1 MLAKINDE
9 DQQSIVTND
18 EDQHLKA
25 KEVNTLEAEQFNSN
39 RNMHLLT

>member
-25 KEVNTLEAEQFNSN
+25 KEVNTQRQSNS
-39 RNMHLLT
+39 TVTETCIY